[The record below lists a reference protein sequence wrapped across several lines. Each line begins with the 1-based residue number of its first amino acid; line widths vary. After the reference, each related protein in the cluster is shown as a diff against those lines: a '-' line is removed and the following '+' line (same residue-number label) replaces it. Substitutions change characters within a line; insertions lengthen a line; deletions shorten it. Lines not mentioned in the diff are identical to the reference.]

1 MTKSRKVW
9 DLNRARELNDREPPP
24 NLIRSGCARVLV
36 TDLILL
42 CARCRRRVVRSPKP
56 LPRCARHARTCD
68 TCRYVLPNEGPDAGV
83 AVESEK
89 RAYLDSVKTD

>member
-1 MTKSRKVW
+1 MGDGLK
-9 DLNRARELNDREPPP
+9 RARKAARATRQVTECFLCSA
-24 NLIRSGCARVLV
+24 LATHTAAVGC
-36 TDLILL
+36 
-42 CARCRRRVVRSPKP
+42 RSPKP